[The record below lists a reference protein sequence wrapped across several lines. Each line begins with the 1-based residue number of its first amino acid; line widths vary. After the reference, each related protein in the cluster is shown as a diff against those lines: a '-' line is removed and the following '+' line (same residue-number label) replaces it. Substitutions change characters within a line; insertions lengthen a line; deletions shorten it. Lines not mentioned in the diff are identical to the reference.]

1 MLACRA
7 IGKFC
12 HLCSIDFL
20 WHGHRV
26 TQLGKKFKHLF
37 EKMLHLSVVGCL
49 IVLFEQLFEN
59 LPQGQ
64 DKGFLKKNL
73 GEKQMGTFTVTTGFN
88 SMTSKSIVNQSLQA
102 IPSGR
107 HAVIKLSRRGRLA
120 RTLVVLSLTV
130 VMAAGF
136 ASQSGAGQVEA
147 STAPSYEIVVVAPGE
162 TLWSVAAA
170 YASGDVQGLVN
181 EIREVN
187 NLQGFDLQAGQR
199 LRIPT
204 A

>member
-1 MLACRA
+1 MSTL
-7 IGKFC
+7 
-12 HLCSIDFL
+12 
-20 WHGHRV
+20 
-26 TQLGKKFKHLF
+26 TY
-37 EKMLHLSVVGCL
+37 
-49 IVLFEQLFEN
+49 
-59 LPQGQ
+59 
-64 DKGFLKKNL
+64 
-73 GEKQMGTFTVTTGFN
+73 TTGFN
-88 SMTSKSIVNQSLQA
+88 SMTSKAIVNQALQA
-102 IPSGR
+102 NPSGS
-107 HAVIKLSRRGRLA
+107 LTRRGRLA

-187 NLQGFDLQAGQR
+187 NLKGFDLQAGQK
-199 LRIPT
+199 LRVPN

>member
-1 MLACRA
+1 M
-7 IGKFC
+7 
-12 HLCSIDFL
+12 
-20 WHGHRV
+20 
-26 TQLGKKFKHLF
+26 TQLGEKFKHLF
-37 EKMLHLSVVGCL
+37 EKMLHMSVVGCL
-49 IVLFEQLFEN
+49 IDLFEQLFEH
-59 LPQGQ
+59 LPQG
-64 DKGFLKKNL
+64 KTA
-73 GEKQMGTFTVTTGFN
+73 GEKQMSTLTVSTGFN

-102 IPSGR
+102 NPSGR
-107 HAVIKLSRRGRLA
+107 QTTAKLSRRGRLA

-147 STAPSYEIVVVAPGE
+147 GTAPSYEIVVVAPGE

-187 NLQGFDLQAGQR
+187 NLNGYDLQAGQK
-199 LRIPT
+199 LRVPNL
-204 A
+204 

>member
-1 MLACRA
+1 M
-7 IGKFC
+7 
-12 HLCSIDFL
+12 
-20 WHGHRV
+20 V

-49 IVLFEQLFEN
+49 IVLFEQLFEH
-59 LPQGQ
+59 LPQG
-64 DKGFLKKNL
+64 KTA
-73 GEKQMGTFTVTTGFN
+73 GEKQMSTLTVTTGFN
-88 SMTSKSIVNQSLQA
+88 SMTSKSIVNQGFLMNEQQA
-102 IPSGR
+102 NPSGR
-107 HAVIKLSRRGRLA
+107 LTRRGRLA

-187 NLQGFDLQAGQR
+187 NLQGFDLQAGQK
-199 LRIPT
+199 LRVPNL
-204 A
+204 

>member
-1 MLACRA
+1 MSA
-7 IGKFC
+7 
-12 HLCSIDFL
+12 
-20 WHGHRV
+20 V
-26 TQLGKKFKHLF
+26 TF
-37 EKMLHLSVVGCL
+37 
-49 IVLFEQLFEN
+49 
-59 LPQGQ
+59 
-64 DKGFLKKNL
+64 
-73 GEKQMGTFTVTTGFN
+73 TTGFN
-88 SMTSKSIVNQSLQA
+88 STVSKTIVNQALQA
-102 IPSGR
+102 NPSGR
-107 HAVIKLSRRGRLA
+107 LTRRGRLA

-187 NLQGFDLQAGQR
+187 NLKGYDLQAGQK
-199 LRIPT
+199 LRVPN